1 MVICG
6 LCICCC
12 RAVRYDEH
20 WTKNNCFQLCQTH
33 EARACNVEACP
44 IHCQLT
50 EFGPWSECSPCA
62 KKSVSKT
69 HTAIWIFKQ
78 KLGSLNLTGLANV
91 MQQQHN
97 SIGTFHWFSLFLHSR
112 QTIYAFIHTNKLFR
126 KSFKRFR

>member
-1 MVICG
+1 MIFLIKFIMLICG

-20 WTKNNCFQLCQTH
+20 WTKNNCFQLCQTY
-33 EARACNVEACP
+33 ETRACNVEACP

-69 HTAIWIFKQ
+69 HTAIRIFKQ
-78 KLGSLNLTGLANV
+78 KLVRVLESDWFSSVPKDIISDV

-97 SIGTFHWFSLFLHSR
+97 RIGTFH
-112 QTIYAFIHTNKLFR
+112 
-126 KSFKRFR
+126 